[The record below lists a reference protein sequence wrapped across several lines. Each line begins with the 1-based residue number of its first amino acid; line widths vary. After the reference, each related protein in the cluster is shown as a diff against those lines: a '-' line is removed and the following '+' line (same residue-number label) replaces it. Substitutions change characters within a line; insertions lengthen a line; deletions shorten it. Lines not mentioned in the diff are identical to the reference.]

1 MTILFPSEVW
11 YTVATTE
18 WRNFIMARR
27 KNYINRTHILI
38 EIAALVIWLASMIL
52 AAVGAVTLDGDV
64 PTHFSNK
71 GVADAFG
78 APSSLLITPVVL
90 MVVLGPMSLVC
101 HHFTP
106 SLWKMPFNIK
116 PERLDL
122 VYTDITYL
130 ILILELI
137 ISIICLWMTVAG
149 FRQGNVGIGFPI
161 FTAVSIALD
170 LIVWIAIAVRHNRM

>member
-1 MTILFPSEVW
+1 MVYCCHDRMEELHYGKTKELYQPDP
-11 YTVATTE
+11 YYD
-18 WRNFIMARR
+18 RDR
-27 KNYINRTHILI
+27 
-38 EIAALVIWLASMIL
+38 
-52 AAVGAVTLDGDV
+52 TLDGDV
-64 PTHFSNK
+64 PTHFCNK

>member
-1 MTILFPSEVW
+1 
-11 YTVATTE
+11 
-18 WRNFIMARR
+18 
-27 KNYINRTHILI
+27 
-38 EIAALVIWLASMIL
+38 
-52 AAVGAVTLDGDV
+52 
-64 PTHFSNK
+64 
-71 GVADAFG
+71 
-78 APSSLLITPVVL
+78 
-90 MVVLGPMSLVC
+90 
-101 HHFTP
+101 
-106 SLWKMPFNIK
+106 MPFNIK

-161 FTAVSIALD
+161 FTAVSITLD